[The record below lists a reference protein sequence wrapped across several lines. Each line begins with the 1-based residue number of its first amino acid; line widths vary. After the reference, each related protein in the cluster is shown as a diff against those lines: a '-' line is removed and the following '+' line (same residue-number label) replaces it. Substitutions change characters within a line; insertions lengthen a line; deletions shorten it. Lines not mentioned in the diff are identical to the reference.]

1 MSRKLPPLNSLR
13 AFESAARHLSF
24 ARAAEELHVT
34 PAAISQQIRQL
45 EDHLGVSLFLRGRKL
60 QLNEAAEEVLPLVS
74 EAFDQIE
81 RAMLKVRS
89 GRTGEA
95 LVISAPPAFA
105 ARWLIPHLDLFHEL
119 HPAIELRL
127 MATRRLV
134 DFEVEDVDAAIR
146 FGNGNY
152 PGLAVERLMPESIIP
167 VATPE
172 IARKIADPADF
183 LQCSLLEDEWHTE
196 NGVFPDWETWL
207 ASLGVKGQK
216 KLRIRHYGD
225 ANLAIQAAVSGHGV
239 ALTWRSLVSAD
250 LESGRLVPL
259 LNQSIQTSLAY
270 HFVMPKNRSG
280 RTDVLAFR
288 QWLLEEASKT
298 SRIEEG

>member
-45 EDHLGVSLFLRGRKL
+45 EDHLGVLLFRRGKKL
-60 QLNEAAEEVLPLVS
+60 ELEDAAEEVLPLLS
-74 EAFDQIE
+74 EAFDQLE
-81 RAMLKVRS
+81 RAMLKVRAGRS
-89 GRTGEA
+89 GDA

-134 DFEVEDVDAAIR
+134 DFEMEDVDAAIR

-152 PGLAVERLMPESIIP
+152 PGLAVERLMPESIVP

-172 IARKIADPADF
+172 IARKIATPADF

-207 ASLGVKGQK
+207 GSLGVKGQE

-225 ANLAIQAAVSGHGV
+225 ANLAIQAAISGHGV
-239 ALTWRSLVSAD
+239 ALTWKSLVSAD
-250 LESGRLVPL
+250 LESGRLVSI
-259 LNQSIQTSLAY
+259 LNHSIQTSLAY
-270 HFVMPKNRSG
+270 HFVMPKNRANQAN
-280 RTDVLAFR
+280 VLAFR
-288 QWLLEEASKT
+288 EWLLEEAART
-298 SRIEEG
+298 ARAAE